1 MSNTIDASS
10 ERRQYHEL
18 RKVFV
23 SCCDFL
29 APIVVAN
36 EKAKTVSSF
45 AMARMVADRFP
56 GLSSAE
62 IHIAI
67 MTVEK
72 LDHQTRMRSLSG
84 KSS

>member
-1 MSNTIDASS
+1 MNDTIDTNV
-10 ERRQYHEL
+10 ERRQHHEL

-29 APIVVAN
+29 TPMVVAN
-36 EKAKTVSSF
+36 VKTETVSSF

-56 GLSSAE
+56 DLSSAE

-67 MTVEK
+67 LTVEK
-72 LDHQTRMRSLSG
+72 LHQQTRMRSVAG

>member
-1 MSNTIDASS
+1 MNDTIDTNA

-29 APIVVAN
+29 TPIVVAN
-36 EKAKTVSSF
+36 VKTKTVSSF

-56 GLSSAE
+56 DLSSAE

-67 MTVEK
+67 LTVEK
-72 LDHQTRMRSLSG
+72 LDQQTRMRSMAG
-84 KSS
+84 KSN